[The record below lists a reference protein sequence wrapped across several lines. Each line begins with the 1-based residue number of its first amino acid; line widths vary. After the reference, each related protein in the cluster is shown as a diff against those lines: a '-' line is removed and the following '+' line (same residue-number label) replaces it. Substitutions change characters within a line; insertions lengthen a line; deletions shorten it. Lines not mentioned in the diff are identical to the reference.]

1 MLQLRFSRKNYATL
15 LLVITLLFFLR
26 VLGQV
31 LVVFADVEFLPA
43 MEHWYSG
50 LMPYPLL
57 LPVQLVMLV
66 VMLRLVIDVK
76 HGTGA
81 FSRQSAKVGIFLR
94 RFSYVYFLAMVIRY
108 ILTMAYNPELRW
120 FGHTIPVIF
129 HMVLALFLYTY
140 GRYLT
145 DSTIGSS
152 AGNAAR

>member
-1 MLQLRFSRKNYATL
+1 MLQQRTSRRKYATF
-15 LLVITLLFFLR
+15 LLVFTLLFFLR
-26 VLGQV
+26 VLGQM

-57 LPVQLVMLV
+57 LPVQLIMLV
-66 VMLRLVIDVK
+66 VMWRLVSDVK
-76 HGTGA
+76 QGTGT
-81 FSRQSAKVGIFLR
+81 FSGQSARVGIFLR

-120 FGHTIPVIF
+120 FGHSIPVIF

-140 GRYLT
+140 SRYLT
-145 DSTIGSS
+145 DSTIGSTVENT
-152 AGNAAR
+152 GR